1 MGKIV
6 LFFELKGI
14 FFSTEILGFKS
25 SIVQWGK
32 IIRFWNE
39 AHTGLNFSSVILAK
53 LLDFLASVSSA
64 DIVREFEVTICK
76 HSINDS

>member
-1 MGKIV
+1 M
-6 LFFELKGI
+6 
-14 FFSTEILGFKS
+14 
-25 SIVQWGK
+25 GK

-76 HSINDS
+76 HLINDS